1 MFSSSLFLLLLFHL
15 THCSSMQPCH
25 YDESSALL
33 QFKESFIINKSAS
46 IYSCIYPKT
55 ESWHLEGRNSC
66 CSWAGIECDHD
77 SGHVIGLDLSTS
89 CLYGS
94 INSSSSLFGLVHLR
108 MLNLADNHFNYSLI
122 SSRIGNLSSL
132 IYLNLSNSFF
142 SGQIPFRVS
151 QLSQLSSLDLSYN
164 SYSPFKQL
172 LELKKPNFNSLVQNL
187 TNLVQL
193 DLAMV
198 IISSPLPNVLAN
210 MSSLTS
216 LRLPCCGLLGNF
228 PTGMFQLP
236 NLQLLESSYNPDLIG
251 YLPNFYWSSPL
262 KYFGVFN
269 TGFFGEIPTSIGNLE
284 SLEYLNLRDCNF
296 SGLIPPSLGNLSKL
310 TTLDLS
316 DNSLIRGQLPSSFA
330 NLTQLTRLALSFINL
345 SSETF
350 SWLNKNS
357 KITHLNLR
365 SNNLRGEIPPSLAN
379 WTQLSALELSSNQLT
394 GSIPL
399 WLMNLTKLTQ
409 LSLAS
414 NNLQGPIPSSISE
427 PMNLQYLDL
436 YSNNLSGTVDLNTL
450 FMLKNLTYLR
460 LSFNKLSVLTK
471 TNSSASPPKF
481 ISLWL
486 ASCNLGQF
494 PKFLQGQDTLM
505 YLDLAFNNIHG
516 QIPQWFWKIST
527 QTLLYLDVAHN
538 FLTGFDQPPSVLPW
552 SSLLGLNM
560 SSNRLSG
567 SLPVPPFSTLLY
579 TISENSLSGEIPSLI
594 CNLSLLQVLDLSGN
608 NLGGMIPRCLSNFSS
623 SLSILKLGRN
633 NFHGTIPQTW
643 TSASKLRMIDL
654 GQNKLHGQVPR
665 LMARCALLESLD
677 LGNNQIVDTFPSWLG
692 ALPELKILILRSN
705 RFYGA
710 IRTPKFNFG
719 FPKLRIIDMSFN
731 GFTGSLPSEFFLR
744 LNAMKIVETERLLYM
759 EAHMSYYLMGFEYM
773 DNFEYSMT
781 MTNKGLRTLY
791 TKIIEF
797 FIAIDLSCNRFEGEI
812 PDSIGTLKALHTLN
826 LSNNI
831 LTGHIPSSIGNLTSL
846 ESLDLSQNKLSGE
859 IPQQLVQLTFLAF
872 LNVSYNNLTG
882 FIPQGNQFDTFPSS
896 SFEGNP
902 GLWGSQLSRKC
913 EGPTAS
919 LPLSTPSDDDQ
930 NSESSIEFGW
940 KIVVIGYGCGTLIGV
955 VIGHIVVTKKYDW
968 FVMNFGG
975 RHQRG

>member
-1 MFSSSLFLLLLFHL
+1 MRVLPC
-15 THCSSMQPCH
+15 CS
-25 YDESSALL
+25 
-33 QFKESFIINKSAS
+33 FKESFIINKSAS
-46 IYSCIYPKT
+46 IYPCIYPKT
-55 ESWHLEGRNSC
+55 ESWQLEGRNSC

-94 INSSSSLFGLVHLR
+94 INSSSSLFRLVHLR
-108 MLNLADNHFNYSLI
+108 MLNLANNHFNYSLI
-122 SSRIGNLSSL
+122 PSRIGHLSSL
-132 IYLNLSNSFF
+132 VYLNLSNSFF
-142 SGQIPFRVS
+142 SGQIPFEVS

-216 LRLPCCGLLGNF
+216 LSLPCCGLLGNF

-236 NLQLLESSYNPDLIG
+236 NLQLLELSYNPDLIG

-414 NNLQGPIPSSISE
+414 NKLQGPLPSSISE
-427 PMNLQYLDL
+427 PKNLQYLDL

-450 FMLKNLTYLR
+450 FLLKNLMYLR

-471 TNSSASPPKF
+471 TNSSASPPKL

-494 PKFLQGQDTLM
+494 PKFLQGQDKLM

-516 QIPQWFWKIST
+516 QIPQC
-527 QTLLYLDVAHN
+527 
-538 FLTGFDQPPSVLPW
+538 
-552 SSLLGLNM
+552 
-560 SSNRLSG
+560 G

-623 SLSILKLGRN
+623 SLSILK
-633 NFHGTIPQTW
+633 
-643 TSASKLRMIDL
+643 S
-654 GQNKLHGQVPR
+654 
-665 LMARCALLESLD
+665 MARCALLESLD

-710 IRTPKFNFG
+710 IRSPKFNFG

-831 LTGHIPSSIGNLTSL
+831 LTGHIPSSIGNLTRL

-872 LNVSYNNLTG
+872 LNVSYNNLKG

-919 LPLSTPSDDDQ
+919 LPLPTPSDDDQ

-940 KIVVIGYGCGTLIGV
+940 KIVVIGYGCGGIREG
-955 VIGHIVVTKKYDW
+955 KA
-968 FVMNFGG
+968 
-975 RHQRG
+975 QE

>member
-1 MFSSSLFLLLLFHL
+1 MGPALYSFMFLSSPFLLFFFHL
-15 THCSSMQPCH
+15 THSSPMQPCH

-33 QFKESFIINKSAS
+33 HFKESFIINKSAS
-46 IYSCIYPKT
+46 IIYPCIYPKT
-55 ESWHLEGRNSC
+55 ESWQLEGRNSC
-66 CSWAGIECDHD
+66 CSWAGI
-77 SGHVIGLDLSTS
+77 VTS

-94 INSSSSLFGLVHLR
+94 INSSSSLFRLVHLR
-108 MLNLADNHFNYSLI
+108 MLNLANNHFNYSLI
-122 SSRIGNLSSL
+122 PSRIGHLSSL
-132 IYLNLSNSFF
+132 VYLNLSNSFF
-142 SGQIPFRVS
+142 SGQIPFEVS

-236 NLQLLESSYNPDLIG
+236 NLQLLELSYNPDLIG

-345 SSETF
+345 
-350 SWLNKNS
+350 K
-357 KITHLNLR
+357 
-365 SNNLRGEIPPSLAN
+365 
-379 WTQLSALELSSNQLT
+379 LSSNQLT

-427 PMNLQYLDL
+427 PKNLQYLDL

-460 LSFNKLSVLTK
+460 LSFNKLCVLTK

-623 SLSILKLGRN
+623 SLSILKFGRN

-665 LMARCALLESLD
+665 SMARCALLESLD

-759 EAHMSYYLMGFEYM
+759 EAHMSYYLMGFESM

-831 LTGHIPSSIGNLTSL
+831 LTG
-846 ESLDLSQNKLSGE
+846 E

-913 EGPTAS
+913 EGPTAA
-919 LPLSTPSDDDQ
+919 LPLPTPSDDDQ

-955 VIGHIVVTKKYDW
+955 VIGQIVVTKKYDW
-968 FVMNFGG
+968 FVMNFGR

>member
-1 MFSSSLFLLLLFHL
+1 MMRVLPC
-15 THCSSMQPCH
+15 CS
-25 YDESSALL
+25 
-33 QFKESFIINKSAS
+33 FKEIFIINKSAF
-46 IYSCIYPKT
+46 IYPCIYPKT
-55 ESWHLEGRNSC
+55 ESWQLEGRNSC

-94 INSSSSLFGLVHLR
+94 INSSSSLFRLVHLR

-122 SSRIGNLSSL
+122 PSRIGNLSSL

-142 SGQIPFRVS
+142 SGQIPFGVS

-187 TNLVQL
+187 TNLIHL
-193 DLAMV
+193 DLTMV
-198 IISSPLPNVLAN
+198 IISSPIPNVLAN

-216 LRLPCCGLLGNF
+216 LSLPCCGLLGNF

-262 KYFGVFN
+262 KYFKVLN
-269 TGFFGEIPTSIGNLE
+269 AGFFGEIPTSIGNLE

-365 SNNLRGEIPPSLAN
+365 SNNLGGEIPPSLAN

-414 NNLQGPIPSSISE
+414 NKLQ
-427 PMNLQYLDL
+427 
-436 YSNNLSGTVDLNTL
+436 VDLNTL
-450 FMLKNLTYLR
+450 FLLKNLMYLR

-471 TNSSASPPKF
+471 TNSSASPPKL

-494 PKFLQGQDTLM
+494 PKFLQGQDKLM

-516 QIPQWFWKIST
+516 QIPQWFWKII
-527 QTLLYLDVAHN
+527 
-538 FLTGFDQPPSVLPW
+538 
-552 SSLLGLNM
+552 
-560 SSNRLSG
+560 
-567 SLPVPPFSTLLY
+567 PPFSTLLY

-623 SLSILKLGRN
+623 SLSILK
-633 NFHGTIPQTW
+633 
-643 TSASKLRMIDL
+643 S
-654 GQNKLHGQVPR
+654 
-665 LMARCALLESLD
+665 MARCALLESLD
-677 LGNNQIVDTFPSWLG
+677 LGNNQIVDIFPSWLG

-710 IRTPKFNFG
+710 IRSPKFNFA

-731 GFTGSLPSEFFLR
+731 DFTGSLPSEFFQR
-744 LNAMKIVETERLLYM
+744 LNAMKTVETEQLLYM
-759 EAHMSYYLMGFEYM
+759 EAHMSYYLRGFEYM

-781 MTNKGLRTLY
+781 MTNKGLRTQY

-797 FIAIDLSCNRFEGEI
+797 FIAIDLSCNRFKGEI
-812 PDSIGTLKALHTLN
+812 PDSIGTLKALHMLN

-831 LTGHIPSSIGNLTSL
+831 LTA
-846 ESLDLSQNKLSGE
+846 
-859 IPQQLVQLTFLAF
+859 QLTFLAF
-872 LNVSYNNLTG
+872 FNVSYNNFMG
-882 FIPQGNQFDTFPSS
+882 SIPHGNQFETFPRSS
-896 SFEGNP
+896 YEGNP
-902 GLWGSQLSRKC
+902 GLCRNQLSRKC
-913 EGPTAS
+913 KGPIIS
-919 LPLSTPSDDDQ
+919 SPLPAPSNDDQ
-930 NSESSIEFGW
+930 NSASSIEFGW
-940 KIVVIGYGCGTLIGV
+940 KAVVMGILV
-955 VIGHIVVTKKYDW
+955 
-968 FVMNFGG
+968 N
-975 RHQRG
+975 

>member
-1 MFSSSLFLLLLFHL
+1 MFLSSLFLLLLFHL

-33 QFKESFIINKSAS
+33 QFKESFIIN
-46 IYSCIYPKT
+46 
-55 ESWHLEGRNSC
+55 NC

-77 SGHVIGLDLSTS
+77 SDHVIGLDLSTS

-94 INSSSSLFGLVHLR
+94 INSSSNLFRLVHLR
-108 MLNLADNHFNYSLI
+108 MLNVANNHFNYSLI
-122 SSRIGNLSSL
+122 PSRIGNLSSL

-142 SGQIPFRVS
+142 SGQIPFGVS

-187 TNLVQL
+187 TNLIHL
-193 DLAMV
+193 DLTMV
-198 IISSPLPNVLAN
+198 IISSPIPNVLAN

-216 LRLPCCGLLGNF
+216 LSLPCCGLLGNF

-236 NLQLLESSYNPDLIG
+236 NLQILELSYNPDLIG
-251 YLPNFYWSSPL
+251 YFPNFYWRSPL
-262 KYFGVFN
+262 KYFKVLN
-269 TGFFGEIPTSIGNLE
+269 TRFFGEIPTSIGNLK
-284 SLEYLNLRDCNF
+284 SLEYLNLRDCDF
-296 SGLIPPSLGNLSKL
+296 
-310 TTLDLS
+310 S

-330 NLTQLTRLALSFINL
+330 NLTQLTRLALSIINL
-345 SSETF
+345 SSETS

-414 NNLQGPIPSSISE
+414 NKLQGPIPSSISKLK
-427 PMNLQYLDL
+427 NLQYLDL

-450 FMLKNLTYLR
+450 FMLKNLMYLR
-460 LSFNKLSVLTK
+460 LSFNQLSVLTK
-471 TNSSASPPKF
+471 TNSSASPPKL

-494 PKFLQGQDTLM
+494 PKFLQGQDGLI
-505 YLDLAFNNIHG
+505 Y
-516 QIPQWFWKIST
+516 PQWFWKIST
-527 QTLLYLDVAHN
+527 QTLLYLDLADN

-552 SSLLGLNM
+552 SSLLALNM

-654 GQNKLHGQVPR
+654 GQNKFNGQVPR
-665 LMARCALLESLD
+665 SMVRCALLESLD
-677 LGNNQIVDTFPSWLG
+677 LGNNQIVNTFPSWLG

-710 IRTPKFNFG
+710 IRSPKFNFA

-781 MTNKGLRTLY
+781 MTNKGLRTQY

-812 PDSIGTLKALHTLN
+812 PDSIGTLKALHMLN

-831 LTGHIPSSIGNLTSL
+831 LTGHIPLSIGNLTEF

-859 IPQQLVQLTFLAF
+859 IPRQLAQLTFLAF
-872 LNVSYNNLTG
+872 FNVSYNNFMG
-882 FIPQGNQFDTFPSS
+882 SIPQGNRFETFPRS

-902 GLWGSQLSRKC
+902 GLCGNQLSRKC
-913 EGPTAS
+913 KGPITS
-919 LPLSTPSDDDQ
+919 SPLPAPSNDDQ
-930 NSESSIEFGW
+930 NSASSIEFGW
-940 KIVVIGYGCGTLIGV
+940 KAVVMGYGCGTLIGV
-955 VIGHIVVTKKYDW
+955 VIGHIVHTKKHDW
-968 FVMNFGG
+968 LVKNFGM
-975 RHQRG
+975 RQQRR

>member
-1 MFSSSLFLLLLFHL
+1 
-15 THCSSMQPCH
+15 MQPCH

-33 QFKESFIINKSAS
+33 QFKESFIINN
-46 IYSCIYPKT
+46 Y
-55 ESWHLEGRNSC
+55 

-94 INSSSSLFGLVHLR
+94 IKSSSSLFRLVHLR

-122 SSRIGNLSSL
+122 PSRIGNLSSL

-142 SGQIPFRVS
+142 SGQIPFGVS

-187 TNLVQL
+187 TNLIHL
-193 DLAMV
+193 DVTMV
-198 IISSPLPNVLAN
+198 IISSPIPNVLAN

-236 NLQLLESSYNPDLIG
+236 NLQLLELSYNPDLIG

-262 KYFGVFN
+262 KYFGVLN

-330 NLTQLTRLALSFINL
+330 NLAQLTRLALSFINL

-357 KITHLNLR
+357 KITHFNLR
-365 SNNLRGEIPPSLAN
+365 SNNLRGEIPPSWPTGPN
-379 WTQLSALELSSNQLT
+379 CPALELSSNQLT

-414 NNLQGPIPSSISE
+414 NKLQGPIPSSISE
-427 PMNLQYLDL
+427 LKNLQYLDL
-436 YSNNLSGTVDLNTL
+436 YSNNLSGTVDLHTL
-450 FMLKNLTYLR
+450 FMLKNLMYLR

-471 TNSSASPPKF
+471 TNSSASPPKL

-494 PKFLQGQDTLM
+494 PKFLQGQDGLM

-516 QIPQWFWKIST
+516 QIPQW
-527 QTLLYLDVAHN
+527 
-538 FLTGFDQPPSVLPW
+538 
-552 SSLLGLNM
+552 LG
-560 SSNRLSG
+560 G

-579 TISENSLSGEIPSLI
+579 TISDNSLSGEIPSLI
-594 CNLSLLQVLDLSGN
+594 CNLSLLQFLDLSGN

-623 SLSILKLGRN
+623 SLSILK
-633 NFHGTIPQTW
+633 
-643 TSASKLRMIDL
+643 S
-654 GQNKLHGQVPR
+654 
-665 LMARCALLESLD
+665 MARCALLESLD

-692 ALPELKILILRSN
+692 ALPKLKILILRSN
-705 RFYGA
+705 R
-710 IRTPKFNFG
+710 I
-719 FPKLRIIDMSFN
+719 LC
-731 GFTGSLPSEFFLR
+731 LPSEFFQR
-744 LNAMKIVETERLLYM
+744 LNAMKTDETEQLLYM
-759 EAHMSYYLMGFEYM
+759 EAHMSYYLRGFEYM
-773 DNFEYSMT
+773 DNFE
-781 MTNKGLRTLY
+781 
-791 TKIIEF
+791 
-797 FIAIDLSCNRFEGEI
+797 FEGEI
-812 PDSIGTLKALHTLN
+812 PDSIGTLKALHMLN

-831 LTGHIPSSIGNLTSL
+831 LTGHIPSSIGNLTGL

-872 LNVSYNNLTG
+872 LNVSYNNFTG
-882 FIPQGNQFDTFPSS
+882 FIPQGNQFDTFPRS

-902 GLWGSQLSRKC
+902 RLCGSQLSRKC

-919 LPLSTPSDDDQ
+919 LPLPTPSDDDQ

-940 KIVVIGYGCGTLIGV
+940 KIVVIGYGCGHLQHLRLV
-955 VIGHIVVTKKYDW
+955 KRVCY
-968 FVMNFGG
+968 
-975 RHQRG
+975 